1 MKKNILLLF
10 GLLSVVISCN
20 KLEVYNQ
27 FDDGFAENRWQAK
40 DAKTYDFTIDDD
52 TKLYNITFRFS
63 HVYDYQFNSIPINF
77 TIINPNGETQNKQ
90 IDLQIKDAS
99 GKELAECSGD
109 FCDLNYKLEEKI
121 KLQKGNYKVIVS
133 HSFNGPYL
141 PNVLGVGLK
150 VEEDKKVDTVFGV
163 KL

>member
-1 MKKNILLLF
+1 MKKNTALLIGLF
-10 GLLSVVISCN
+10 FLVISCN
-20 KLEVYNQ
+20 KSEVYSK
-27 FDDGFAENRWQAK
+27 FDDGFTENRWQEK
-40 DAKTYDFTIDDD
+40 DPKTYDFTIDDD
-52 TKLYNITFRFS
+52 SKLYNITFRFS
-63 HVYDYQFNSIPINF
+63 HVYDYQFNSIPVNF
-77 TIINPNGETQNKQ
+77 TIVNPKGEIQNKT

-133 HSFNGPYL
+133 HSFKGPYL

-150 VEEDKKVDTVFGV
+150 VEEV
-163 KL
+163 K